1 MMHILSA
8 LAPVFLL
15 IGLGFALKRLQLVP
29 DAFWAPAERLTF
41 YLFFPAL
48 LVANTAGAGTI
59 GAEALPMAAAL
70 VIGVL
75 IVAGMVYALRPRLGL
90 DGPGFTSVF
99 QGSFRPNTYVGIG
112 AAYALFGEEGLTL
125 MAIAVVAVVPLVNL
139 FAVLAL
145 VRHGAPPGRAFR
157 WRQAIG
163 PAATIPI
170 ILACL
175 LGVGLNLGNVGLP
188 QLLAPLLDILG
199 RAALPVGLMAVGA
212 GLELAAAREHGRFV
226 AMTTAIKLGVLPLA
240 TLILCLVI
248 GVDGQAATVS
258 VMYAS
263 LPGSATSYV
272 MARQM
277 GGDSA
282 LMSGIITATT
292 IAAMAALPPGC
303 GPSASHRRDGRRDP
317 GHRRGH

>member
-1 MMHILSA
+1 MTDILSA

-15 IGLGFALKRLQLVP
+15 IGLGFALKRLKMVP

-48 LVANTAGAGTI
+48 LVGNIAGAGTI

-70 VIGVL
+70 VIGVVF
-75 IVAGMVYALRPRLGL
+75 VAGMVSLLRPRLGL

-99 QGSFRPNTYVGIG
+99 QGSFRPNTYVGIA
-112 AAYALFGEEGLTL
+112 AAYALFGEAGLAL

-139 FAVLAL
+139 LAVFAL
-145 VRHGAPPGRAFR
+145 VRHGAPAGPAFR

-163 PAATIPI
+163 PAATNPI

-175 LGVGLNLGNVGLP
+175 LGVGLNLGDVGLP
-188 QLLAPLLDILG
+188 RLLAPFLDILG
-199 RAALPVGLMAVGA
+199 SAALPVGLMAVGA
-212 GLELAAAREHGRFV
+212 GLEFAAAREHARTV
-226 AMTTAIKLGVLPLA
+226 AMTTMVKLGVLPLA
-240 TLILCLVI
+240 TLILCAAF
-248 GVDGQAATVS
+248 GVSGQAATVS

-277 GGDSA
+277 GGDST
-282 LMSGIITATT
+282 LMAGIITATT
-292 IAAMAALPPGC
+292 IGAMAALPAWVLAVG
-303 GPSASHRRDGRRDP
+303 
-317 GHRRGH
+317 

>member
-1 MMHILSA
+1 MTDILSA

-15 IGLGFALKRLQLVP
+15 IGLGFALKGLKMVP
-29 DAFWAPAERLTF
+29 DTFWAPAEKLTF

-48 LVANTAGAGTI
+48 LVANIAGAGTI

-70 VIGVL
+70 IIGIVL
-75 IVAGMVYALRPRLGL
+75 VAGTVSALRPRLGL

-112 AAYALFGEEGLTL
+112 AAYALFGEAGLAL
-125 MAIAVVAVVPLVNL
+125 MAIAVVAVVPLVN
-139 FAVLAL
+139 VLAVFTL
-145 VRHGAPPGRAFR
+145 VRHGAAAGQAFR

-163 PAATIPI
+163 PAATNPI

-175 LGVGLNLGNVGLP
+175 LGLGLNLGEVGLP
-188 QLLAPLLDILG
+188 RLLAPLLDILG
-199 RAALPVGLMAVGA
+199 SAALPVGLMAVGA
-212 GLELAAAREHGRFV
+212 GLDLGAARKHGRTV

-240 TLILCLVI
+240 TVVLCVAF
-248 GVDGQAATVS
+248 GVAGQAATIS

-277 GGDSA
+277 GGNA
-282 LMSGIITATT
+282 TLMAGIITATT
-292 IAAMAALPPGC
+292 IAAMAALPAWVRLVG
-303 GPSASHRRDGRRDP
+303 
-317 GHRRGH
+317 

>member
-1 MMHILSA
+1 
-8 LAPVFLL
+8 
-15 IGLGFALKRLQLVP
+15 
-29 DAFWAPAERLTF
+29 
-41 YLFFPAL
+41 
-48 LVANTAGAGTI
+48 
-59 GAEALPMAAAL
+59 
-70 VIGVL
+70 
-75 IVAGMVYALRPRLGL
+75 
-90 DGPGFTSVF
+90 
-99 QGSFRPNTYVGIG
+99 
-112 AAYALFGEEGLTL
+112 

-163 PAATIPI
+163 PAATNPI

-263 LPGSATSYV
+263 LPGSATSYL

>member
-1 MMHILSA
+1 MTHILSA

-15 IGLGFALKRLQLVP
+15 IGLGFALKRLKLVP
-29 DAFWAPAERLTF
+29 NAFWAPAERLTF

-70 VIGVL
+70 VIGVVF
-75 IVAGMVYALRPRLGL
+75 VAGMVNALRPRLGL

-99 QGSFRPNTYVGIG
+99 QGSFRPNTYVGIA
-112 AAYALFGEEGLTL
+112 AAYALFGEAGLTL

-139 FAVLAL
+139 LAVLAL
-145 VRHGAPPGRAFR
+145 LRHGAPPDHPFQ
-157 WRQAIG
+157 WRQAIL
-163 PAATIPI
+163 PVATNPI

-175 LGVGLNLGNVGLP
+175 LGVGLNLGDVGLP

-212 GLELAAAREHGRFV
+212 GLEFAVAREHGRFV

-240 TLILCLVI
+240 TLILCVAF
-248 GVDGQAATVS
+248 GVGGQAATVS
-258 VMYAS
+258 LMYAS
-263 LPGSATSYV
+263 LPCSATSYV

-277 GGDSA
+277 GGDSP
-282 LMSGIITATT
+282 LMAGIITATT
-292 IAAMAALPPGC
+292 IAAMAALPAWVRAVG
-303 GPSASHRRDGRRDP
+303 
-317 GHRRGH
+317 

>member
-1 MMHILSA
+1 MTDILSA

-15 IGLGFALKRLQLVP
+15 IGLGFALKGLKLVP
-29 DAFWAPAERLTF
+29 DTFWAPAEKLTF

-48 LVANTAGAGTI
+48 LVANIGGTGTI

-70 VIGVL
+70 IIGVVL
-75 IVAGMVYALRPRLGL
+75 VAGMVSALRPRLGL

-112 AAYALFGEEGLTL
+112 AAYALYGEAGLAL
-125 MAIAVVAVVPLVNL
+125 MAIAVVAVVPLVN
-139 FAVLAL
+139 VLAVFTL
-145 VRHGAPPGRAFR
+145 VRHGAPAGQAFR

-163 PAATIPI
+163 PAATNPI

-175 LGVGLNLGNVGLP
+175 LGLGLNLGEVGLP
-188 QLLAPLLDILG
+188 RILGPLLDILG
-199 RAALPVGLMAVGA
+199 SAALPVGLMAVGA
-212 GLELAAAREHGRFV
+212 GLDLGAAREHGRTV

-240 TLILCLVI
+240 TVALCAAF
-248 GVDGQAATVS
+248 GVTGQAATVS

-277 GGDSA
+277 GGNA
-282 LMSGIITATT
+282 TLMAGIITATT
-292 IAAMAALPPGC
+292 VAAMAALPAWVQAIG
-303 GPSASHRRDGRRDP
+303 
-317 GHRRGH
+317 

>member
-1 MMHILSA
+1 MTHILSA

-15 IGLGFALKRLQLVP
+15 IGLGFALKSLKLVP

-48 LVANTAGAGTI
+48 LVANIAGAGSI

-70 VIGVL
+70 VIGVV
-75 IVAGMVYALRPRLGL
+75 IVAGTVSVLRPRLGL

-99 QGSFRPNTYVGIG
+99 QGSFRPNTYVGIA
-112 AAYALFGEEGLTL
+112 AAYALFGEAGLAL

-139 FAVLAL
+139 LAVFAL
-145 VRHGAPPGRAFR
+145 VRHGAPPGQAFR
-157 WRQAIG
+157 WRQAIL
-163 PAATIPI
+163 PAATNPI

-175 LGVGLNLGNVGLP
+175 IGVGLNLGDVGLP
-188 QLLAPLLDILG
+188 RYLAPLLDILG

-212 GLELAAAREHGRFV
+212 GLDFAAAREHGRHV
-226 AMTTAIKLGVLPLA
+226 AMTTVIKLGVLPLA
-240 TLILCLVI
+240 TLILCKAF
-248 GVDGQAATVS
+248 GVDGQAATIS

-277 GGDSA
+277 GGDSP
-282 LMSGIITATT
+282 LMAGIITATT
-292 IAAMAALPPGC
+292 IAAMAALPAWVLAVG
-303 GPSASHRRDGRRDP
+303 
-317 GHRRGH
+317 

>member
-1 MMHILSA
+1 MTHILSA

-15 IGLGFALKRLQLVP
+15 IGLGFALKSLKLVP

-48 LVANTAGAGTI
+48 LVANIAGAGSI

-70 VIGVL
+70 VIGVV
-75 IVAGMVYALRPRLGL
+75 IVAGTVSVLRPRLGL

-99 QGSFRPNTYVGIG
+99 QGSFRPNTYVGIA
-112 AAYALFGEEGLTL
+112 AAYALFGEAGLAL

-139 FAVLAL
+139 LAVFAL

-157 WRQAIG
+157 WRQALL
-163 PAATIPI
+163 PAATNPI

-175 LGVGLNLGNVGLP
+175 IGVGLNLGDVGLP
-188 QLLAPLLDILG
+188 RLLAPLLDILG
-199 RAALPVGLMAVGA
+199 QAALPVGLMAVGA
-212 GLELAAAREHGRFV
+212 GLEFAAAREHVRYV
-226 AMTTAIKLGVLPLA
+226 AMTTVIKLGVLPLA
-240 TLILCLVI
+240 TLILCAAF
-248 GVDGQAATVS
+248 GVDGQAATIS

-277 GGDSA
+277 GGDSP
-282 LMSGIITATT
+282 LMAGIITATT
-292 IAAMAALPPGC
+292 IAAMAALPAWVLAVG
-303 GPSASHRRDGRRDP
+303 
-317 GHRRGH
+317 

>member
-1 MMHILSA
+1 MTDILSA
-8 LAPVFLL
+8 LAPVFGL
-15 IGLGFALKRLQLVP
+15 IGLGFALKGLKMVP
-29 DAFWAPAERLTF
+29 DTFWAPAEKLTF

-48 LVANTAGAGTI
+48 LVANIAGTGTI

-70 VIGVL
+70 IIGVVL
-75 IVAGMVYALRPRLGL
+75 VAGTVSALRPRLGL

-112 AAYALFGEEGLTL
+112 AAYALFGEAGLAL
-125 MAIAVVAVVPLVNL
+125 MAIAVVAVVPLVN
-139 FAVLAL
+139 VLAVFTL
-145 VRHGAPPGRAFR
+145 VRHGAAAGQAFR

-163 PAATIPI
+163 PAATNPI

-175 LGVGLNLGNVGLP
+175 LGLGLNLGEVGLP
-188 QLLAPLLDILG
+188 RLLAPLLDILG
-199 RAALPVGLMAVGA
+199 SAALPVGLMAVGA
-212 GLELAAAREHGRFV
+212 GLDLGAARKYGRTV

-240 TLILCLVI
+240 TVVLCVAF
-248 GVDGQAATVS
+248 GVAGQAATIS

-277 GGDSA
+277 GGNA
-282 LMSGIITATT
+282 TLMAGIITATT
-292 IAAMAALPPGC
+292 IAAMAALPAWVHLVG
-303 GPSASHRRDGRRDP
+303 
-317 GHRRGH
+317 